1 MAGLFDKVSDVINN
15 TAYGISDK
23 AKEITEIS
31 ALNGQIRSQEKTI
44 ERMYLEI
51 GQSYYETHKD
61 AESDDYIGLIQ
72 KITTAKETV
81 EKLKED
87 VKIIKNKD

>member
-1 MAGLFDKVSDVINN
+1 
-15 TAYGISDK
+15 
-23 AKEITEIS
+23 
-31 ALNGQIRSQEKTI
+31 
-44 ERMYLEI
+44 MYLEI